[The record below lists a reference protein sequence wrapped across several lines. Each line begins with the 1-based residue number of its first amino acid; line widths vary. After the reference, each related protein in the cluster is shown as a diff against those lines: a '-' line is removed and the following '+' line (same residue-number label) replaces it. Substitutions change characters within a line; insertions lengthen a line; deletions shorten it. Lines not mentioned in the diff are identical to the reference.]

1 MIKFLLSLFTITIF
15 IPEITYADSDHE
27 SETHYISDLE
37 KYLTAPT
44 RWDRENW
51 AEFGLITGGIY
62 ITSEMLDD
70 HWKDEMVN
78 ESHPYYY
85 KGIDKIGDAWGD
97 GRLSGT
103 FLLGLYSYG
112 RLTNDNHYIS
122 TSQNM
127 LQTVVYTAITTQV
140 IKRVFRRD
148 RPNAADDEAG
158 WFGEGV
164 SFPSGHTSNAFAVT
178 QSFLNSMDEPSIGTQ
193 ILFYGL
199 ATSTALA
206 RTYDNAHWATDT
218 IAGALLGIY
227 TANYVSAQN
236 RDQRN
241 KRSIIPYIGTN
252 TIGFNM
258 SW

>member
-103 FLLGLYSYG
+103 FLLGLYGYG
-112 RLTNDNHYIS
+112 HAFQKSFNWS
-122 TSQNM
+122 AMSG
-127 LQTVVYTAITTQV
+127 
-140 IKRVFRRD
+140 VFRSKVRV
-148 RPNAADDEAG
+148 N
-158 WFGEGV
+158 
-164 SFPSGHTSNAFAVT
+164 
-178 QSFLNSMDEPSIGTQ
+178 Q
-193 ILFYGL
+193 IKL
-199 ATSTALA
+199 T
-206 RTYDNAHWATDT
+206 T
-218 IAGALLGIY
+218 I
-227 TANYVSAQN
+227 
-236 RDQRN
+236 
-241 KRSIIPYIGTN
+241 
-252 TIGFNM
+252 
-258 SW
+258 